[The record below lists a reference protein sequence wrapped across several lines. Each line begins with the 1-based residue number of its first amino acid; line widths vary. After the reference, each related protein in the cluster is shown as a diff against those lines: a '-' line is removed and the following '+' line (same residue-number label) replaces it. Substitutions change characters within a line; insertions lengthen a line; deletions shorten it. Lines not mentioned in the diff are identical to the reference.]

1 MKTKVL
7 LILTVTLL
15 ACCCVVGGTT
25 AWLQSQAE
33 VVNTFAL
40 GNIYLSL
47 TETTGSTYQLI
58 PGATVAKDPKVT
70 VHKDSVSC
78 WLFVKIEEANDLDA
92 YISYTPADGWLLLA
106 DGVYYRQ
113 QAATDADVSHSVL
126 QNDQYTVNRE
136 LSMSQMAALKA
147 TGTYP
152 TLTLTAYAVQQN
164 GITTPQEAWEQ
175 VKNLY

>member
-1 MKTKVL
+1 MKLKVL
-7 LILTVTLL
+7 LVIMAVVL
-15 ACCCVVGGTT
+15 ACGCVVGGTT
-25 AWLQSQAE
+25 AWLQSRAE

-47 TETTGSTYQLI
+47 TETTGNIYRLI

-92 YISYTPADGWLLLA
+92 YISYTPADGWLLLS

-113 QAATDADVSHSVL
+113 QDATDVDVSHSVL
-126 QNDQYTVNRE
+126 KDDQYAVSRDLT
-136 LSMSQMAALKA
+136 MSQMAALRA

-152 TLTLTAYAVQQN
+152 TLKLTAYAVQQS
-164 GITTPQEAWEQ
+164 GIDSPEDAWEQ